1 MNDGSAE
8 MYAINYNQNWMEIY
22 EGENV
27 RQASTSDKCNMIA
40 TTYFTHESMNFS
52 FYYNKHIATINEP
65 LLRDVPMDGVYQGYA
80 QCFESKEHNSFVCQS
95 IIL

>member
-1 MNDGSAE
+1 MDRQKCMPSTIIKIGWKY
-8 MYAINYNQNWMEIY
+8 MR
-22 EGENV
+22 GR

-80 QCFESKEHNSFVCQS
+80 QCFESKAHNSFVCQS